1 MREINEKFPHL
12 TIINRENS
20 TKVKLIIVGRKKKIR
35 LRSFIINNMSST
47 ALISCMKIDLYLL
60 ICHRLNPFILQTM
73 SFVNSA
79 CHNWIDKGE
88 FTLWVILYQCNFS
101 SSDQLDI
108 SLVQYD
114 THLFLVIVV
123 LGLKFSLLLTRL
135 PNFSA
140 IFTLWWD
147 PRASK
152 KTCALIGYQRVQNVF
167 PFDSLVDSPKK
178 DKKKCL

>member
-1 MREINEKFPHL
+1 MREVEGSSPTEQKSAPISVFTE
-12 TIINRENS
+12 E
-20 TKVKLIIVGRKKKIR
+20 IV
-35 LRSFIINNMSST
+35 
-47 ALISCMKIDLYLL
+47 
-60 ICHRLNPFILQTM
+60 
-73 SFVNSA
+73 
-79 CHNWIDKGE
+79 
-88 FTLWVILYQCNFS
+88 
-101 SSDQLDI
+101 
-108 SLVQYD
+108 
-114 THLFLVIVV
+114 VIVV
-123 LGLKFSLLLTRL
+123 LGLEFSLLLTRL

>member
-1 MREINEKFPHL
+1 MWLTLQVCNKTVHL
-12 TIINRENS
+12 VTPAVL
-20 TKVKLIIVGRKKKIR
+20 KKL
-35 LRSFIINNMSST
+35 NMSSSNSKQKIVYHCLFRDPWFYFV
-47 ALISCMKIDLYLL
+47 AMLFHYLYAKMRLGLIQDLLGF
-60 ICHRLNPFILQTM
+60 H
-73 SFVNSA
+73 
-79 CHNWIDKGE
+79 
-88 FTLWVILYQCNFS
+88 
-101 SSDQLDI
+101 
-108 SLVQYD
+108 
-114 THLFLVIVV
+114 FLPSIAEEIVVIVV

>member
-1 MREINEKFPHL
+1 MNRWARIHTVSYIVPVQFLFKWSTQYIPRSIWYTFVFGHL
-12 TIINRENS
+12 PISVTVLSNFHLPLSPWQLHKVSKIITE
-20 TKVKLIIVGRKKKIR
+20 
-35 LRSFIINNMSST
+35 SFFLINN
-47 ALISCMKIDLYLL
+47 SCHD
-60 ICHRLNPFILQTM
+60 
-73 SFVNSA
+73 
-79 CHNWIDKGE
+79 WINKDE
-88 FTLWVILYQCNFS
+88 FTPWVILYQCNFS

-152 KTCALIGYQRVQNVF
+152 KTCALIGYPRVQNVF
-167 PFDSLVDSPKK
+167 SLDSLVDSQKRK
-178 DKKKCL
+178 